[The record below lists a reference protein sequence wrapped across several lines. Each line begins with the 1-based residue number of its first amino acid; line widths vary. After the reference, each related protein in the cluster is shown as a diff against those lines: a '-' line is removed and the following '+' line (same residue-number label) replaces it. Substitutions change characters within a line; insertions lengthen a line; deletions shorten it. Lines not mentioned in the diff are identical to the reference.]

1 MTVKTAWQIQR
12 HKDISIIIIALTF
25 HITHYTGL
33 HTSEINISMPLNM
46 MVNAKSRTLYF
57 SVLNKC

>member
-33 HTSEINISMPLNM
+33 HTSEINISMP
-46 MVNAKSRTLYF
+46 
-57 SVLNKC
+57 